1 MLATVASSTSA
12 NRIKRRLNE
21 FGIHSSVIQTP
32 HSITRDG
39 CGYSLRFEDVA
50 KNIVEKTSH
59 ELGIKIRAFYLEDM
73 AEDGTKVYIKQ

>member
-32 HSITRDG
+32 HSITKDG
-39 CGYSLRFEDVA
+39 CGYSLRFDDTA

-59 ELGIKIRAFYLEDM
+59 ELQIKIRAYYLENID
-73 AEDGTKVYIKQ
+73 EDGKKAYIKQ